1 MTGPATAGPGEAAG
15 QPVPDAAAG
24 AAAAAAAAGEP
35 EPSAGGGPGWGPA
48 LGEPTITLLLR
59 HGQTPLS
66 TERRF
71 AGRGDIPLT
80 KQGAK
85 QAAQA
90 ARRLGRSGVDVVIS
104 SPLRRAKDTAE
115 VVAGAARVPLVLE
128 EDFAEADFGEW
139 EGLTFAEAGKRWPDE
154 LAAWMASPDASPPG
168 GESFAMV
175 ALRVLAGLD
184 RMLEAYRH
192 QTIVVVSHV
201 TPIKTLVCRALLA
214 PPEAMFRMNLDV
226 SSLSRIDLFDNGASL
241 LRSLND
247 TGHLRRRPLPAARTR
262 LVGAGEMAGRPR
274 RSRFAGTAE
283 EGPDSAGQGGR

>member
-1 MTGPATAGPGEAAG
+1 MTEPATAEPGEAPGLRA
-15 QPVPDAAAG
+15 PEALTE
-24 AAAAAAAAGEP
+24 AGEP
-35 EPSAGGGPGWGPA
+35 SAHGPGWGPA
-48 LGEPTITLLLR
+48 LGEPTILLLLR
-59 HGQTPLS
+59 HGETPMS

-71 AGRGDIPLT
+71 AGKGDIPLT
-80 KQGAK
+80 RHGVR

-90 ARRLGRSGVDVVIS
+90 AKRLARSGVDVVVS
-104 SPLRRAKDTAE
+104 SPLRRAADTAQA
-115 VVAGAARVPLVLE
+115 VAEAARVPLVIE

-139 EGLTFAEAGKRWPDE
+139 EGLTFAEAGQRWPDE
-154 LAAWMASPDASPPG
+154 LAAWLASPDASPPG

-184 RMLEAYRH
+184 RLLESHRH

-247 TGHLRRRPLPAARTR
+247 TGHLRRRGLSAARTI
-262 LVGAGEMAGRPR
+262 V
-274 RSRFAGTAE
+274 SR
-283 EGPDSAGQGGR
+283 